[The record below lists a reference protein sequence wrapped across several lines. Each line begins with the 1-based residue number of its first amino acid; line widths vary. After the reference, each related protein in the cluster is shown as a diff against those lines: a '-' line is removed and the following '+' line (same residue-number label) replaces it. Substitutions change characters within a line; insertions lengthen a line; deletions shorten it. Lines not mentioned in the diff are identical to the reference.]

1 MMSRYLRY
9 LVPLLIF
16 AGMAGFLFM
25 GLGLDPRH
33 VPSPLIGK
41 PVPEF
46 SLPRLKDP
54 GNTIGSADLK
64 GKVYLFNIWAT
75 WCPSCRAEHD
85 LLVRLAGSGAVD
97 IYGLI
102 WKDDRD
108 KALAWLRQLGD
119 PFVANAFDQAGRV
132 AIDWGVYGAPE
143 TFIVDRRGII
153 RYKHAGPL
161 SAQLLEDEILPL
173 IRKLKAE
180 G

>member
-1 MMSRYLRY
+1 MGRYLRY
-9 LVPLLIF
+9 LVPLAIF
-16 AGMAGFLFM
+16 AGMAGFLFK

-33 VPSPLIGK
+33 LPSPLIGK

-54 GNTIGSADLK
+54 DRLIGSADLK

-85 LLVRLAGSGAVD
+85 VLVRLARTGAVD
-97 IYGLI
+97 IYGLD

-108 KALAWLRQLGD
+108 KALAWLRRLGD
-119 PFVANAFDQAGRV
+119 PFVANAFDEEGRV

-143 TFIVDRRGII
+143 TFIVDRQGII

-161 SAQLLEDEILPL
+161 SVQLLEAEILPL
-173 IRKLKAE
+173 VKKLKAE

>member
-1 MMSRYLRY
+1 MGRYLRY
-9 LVPLLIF
+9 LVPLLVF
-16 AGMAGFLFM
+16 AGVAGFLFK

-33 VPSPLIGK
+33 LPSPLIGK

-54 GNTIGSADLK
+54 QAAIGSADLK

-85 LLVRLAGSGAVD
+85 LLVRLARTGAVE

-119 PFVANAFDQAGRV
+119 PFVANAFDEVGRT

-143 TFIVDRRGII
+143 TFIVDRQGII

-161 SAQLLEDEILPL
+161 SVQRLEDEILPL
-173 IRKLKAE
+173 VKKLKAE